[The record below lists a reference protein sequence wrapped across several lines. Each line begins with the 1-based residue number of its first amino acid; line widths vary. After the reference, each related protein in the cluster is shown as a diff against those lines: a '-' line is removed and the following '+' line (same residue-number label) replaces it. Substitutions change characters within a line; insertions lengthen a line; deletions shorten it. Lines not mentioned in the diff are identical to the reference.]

1 MLKLIVALVKIV
13 VIGLKTM
20 QMENGEYLLHAY
32 FLLSLIILISFLFAY
47 LNSLLEC
54 RKVRLITFIYIL
66 YVRARMCLKA
76 STGN

>member
-32 FLLSLIILISFLFAY
+32 FLLSNY
-47 LNSLLEC
+47 LNIFSVC
-54 RKVRLITFIYIL
+54 IFKQLIG
-66 YVRARMCLKA
+66 V
-76 STGN
+76 